1 MNTATGGDL
10 LEPGRRIGPYEI
22 QARLGG
28 GGMGQVYRALDTR
41 LHRVVA
47 LKVLAGDAAG
57 SALREAQ
64 AASALSHPNIVTV
77 YEIGR
82 DGAMDYIA
90 MEHVEGQNIAR
101 RGSRLAIRESLRYA
115 VQIADALAAAHAHG
129 IVHRDLKPGNIMVT
143 SRGLVKVLD
152 FGIAKMKSPPV
163 SDSADTRTI
172 TEAGRVVGTFAYM
185 SPEQAEGREVD
196 ARSDIF
202 SFGCV
207 LYELVTGHRAFD
219 GGSSMGT
226 LAAVIVKDPRPVHE
240 LSPELPHSVV
250 RIIENCLR
258 KRREDRWQSMNDVKL
273 LLESALADPATAPAQ
288 PVTRRSVSWTLLPLG
303 LIAGALSAWYVARN
317 AAPSASKRERA
328 SLLYRATLGPG
339 LNLSPALSRDG
350 HLLAWASDR
359 AGDGNLD
366 IWVQQVGSPNPI
378 RLTNDPADDTDPSI
392 APDGAHIAFRSE
404 RANGAVYVAPTMG
417 GEPALFAPRG
427 RNPRYSPNGQW
438 IAYWEGRESGGVLEG
453 SARAFVVAA
462 GGGQLRQVGADLA
475 GALYPVWSP
484 DSRSLL
490 VLGRGKQNKYP
501 DWWQVS
507 LDGAPSQP
515 THVDR
520 AMLQQGLN
528 RVAWQR
534 QIPPL
539 DWRPTG
545 VLFTANLRDAGNLW
559 EIPLPPGVAVP
570 VTRGPGFHMQAST
583 SADGAFAF
591 SNLEWKNEVWALPVD
606 ADRGTVRGD
615 LQHLTPDEADALAP
629 SSTRDGAR
637 MVFRGRSMG
646 RFAVRERDMATGKQT
661 TLVEGLERFSPRI
674 GGDTVVYCDGD
685 GNIYRVSAQGGP
697 AEKVCAMCGY
707 TTAITP
713 DGTRVAYEPLT
724 GSDIEVLDL
733 RTGYKSHPV
742 VPVADAILTAVQ
754 YSADGKWMAFD
765 ARSFQSTAQVFVA
778 PAAPAQAVPRK
789 DWIAITAGQ
798 SEDIEPAWSPNGS
811 LLYFFSDRD
820 GSRCIWAR
828 VVDPVTKAP
837 KGEPFAVQHF
847 HTARRSLRRILGNAG
862 FPGLHAV
869 PGRLIFAFGE
879 LTGNVWLER

>member
-1 MNTATGGDL
+1 MNTATGGEFL
-10 LEPGRRIGPYEI
+10 QPGRRIGPYEI
-22 QARLGG
+22 QAKLGG
-28 GGMGQVYRALDTR
+28 GGMGEVYRALDTR

-47 LKVLAGDAAG
+47 LKVLTGEAAG

-64 AASALSHPNIVTV
+64 AASALNHPNIVTV
-77 YEIGR
+77 YETGR
-82 DGAMDYIA
+82 DGVFEYIA

-101 RGSRLAIRESLRYA
+101 RGTKLALREGLRYA
-115 VQIADALAAAHAHG
+115 VQIADALAAAHADS

-152 FGIAKMKSPPV
+152 FGIAKMKAPPV
-163 SDSADTRTI
+163 SDSAATLTI
-172 TEAGRVVGTFAYM
+172 TEIGKVVGTFAYM

-240 LSPELPHSVV
+240 LSPELPPAVV
-250 RIIENCLR
+250 HAIENCLR
-258 KRREDRWQSMNDVKL
+258 KRREDRWQSMGDVKL
-273 LLESALADPATAPAQ
+273 LLESALADLTVAPA
-288 PVTRRSVSWTLLPLG
+288 PASRRHIALALLPVG
-303 LIAGALSAWYVARN
+303 LIAGMLGWYFARKSAH
-317 AAPSASKRERA
+317 PPPERA
-328 SLLYRATLGPG
+328 HLLYRATLGPG
-339 LNLSPALSRDG
+339 LNLSPSLSPDG

-359 AGDGNLD
+359 GSNGNLD
-366 IWVQQVGSPNPI
+366 VWVQQVGSSEPV
-378 RLTNDPADDTDPSI
+378 RLTYDPADDTDPSI
-392 APDGAHIAFRSE
+392 APNGAHIAFRSE
-404 RANGAVYVAPTMG
+404 RDNGAVYLVPTMG

-427 RNPRYSPNGQW
+427 RNPRYSPNGRW

-453 SARAFVVAA
+453 SARAFVLDA
-462 GGGQLRQVGADLA
+462 GGGQSRQVGADLA
-475 GALYPVWSP
+475 GALYPIWSP
-484 DSRSLL
+484 DSNSLL
-490 VLGRGKQNKYP
+490 VLGRGKQDKFP

-507 LDGAPSQP
+507 LDGASSQP
-515 THVDR
+515 MHAAR
-520 AMLQQGLN
+520 AMVQQGLN

-559 EIPLPPGVAVP
+559 EIPLPPGTASP

-583 SADGAFAF
+583 SADGALAF
-591 SNLEWKNEVWALPVD
+591 SNLEWKNEVWGLPVD
-606 ADRGTVRGD
+606 ADRGAARGE
-615 LQHLTPDEADALAP
+615 LQHLTPEEADAIAP

-637 MVFRGRSMG
+637 LVFRGRSMG
-646 RFAVRERDMATGKQT
+646 RFAIRARNMATGKQI
-661 TLVEGLERFSPRI
+661 TLVEGLERFNPRI
-674 GGDTVVYCDGD
+674 GGDTVVYCDAE

-697 AEKVCAMCGY
+697 AEKVCSACGY

-713 DGTRVAYEPLT
+713 DGTLVAYAPLT
-724 GSDIEVLDL
+724 GADIEVLDL
-733 RTGYKSHPV
+733 RTRTKSHPLEG
-742 VPVADAILTAVQ
+742 VADANLAAVQ
-754 YSADGKWMAFD
+754 YSPDGKWMAFD
-765 ARSFQSTAQVFVA
+765 ARSFQSRAQIFVA
-778 PAAPAQAVPRK
+778 PVGAAQLVPRQQ
-789 DWIAITAGQ
+789 WIAITSGEN
-798 SEDIEPAWSPNGS
+798 EDIEPAWSPNGS

-820 GSRCIWAR
+820 GFRCIWAR
-828 VVDPVTKAP
+828 AVDPVTKTA
-837 KGEPFAVQHF
+837 KRDAFVVQHF
-847 HTARRSLRRILGNAG
+847 HTARRSLRRILGNGG